1 MRYCAFLRG
10 VNVNGTSM
18 KMMDVVEVFKNVG
31 LDDVCSV
38 LATGNILFSSENK
51 IQDLKKV
58 LETELGKRFHYDC
71 FLFIK
76 TKKEV
81 DEIVENSPF
90 SKNVD
95 FHTYCCITEAGKASI
110 LMEECSK
117 LTLSEGEEVQCIN
130 DIIYWKVKKGSTL
143 DSDFGKLLG
152 VKKFKN
158 LFTSRNINTL
168 EKISKK

>member
-1 MRYCAFLRG
+1 
-10 VNVNGTSM
+10 
-18 KMMDVVEVFKNVG
+18 
-31 LDDVCSV
+31 
-38 LATGNILFSSENK
+38 
-51 IQDLKKV
+51 
-58 LETELGKRFHYDC
+58 
-71 FLFIK
+71 
-76 TKKEV
+76 
-81 DEIVENSPF
+81 
-90 SKNVD
+90 
-95 FHTYCCITEAGKASI
+95 
-110 LMEECSK
+110 MEECSK